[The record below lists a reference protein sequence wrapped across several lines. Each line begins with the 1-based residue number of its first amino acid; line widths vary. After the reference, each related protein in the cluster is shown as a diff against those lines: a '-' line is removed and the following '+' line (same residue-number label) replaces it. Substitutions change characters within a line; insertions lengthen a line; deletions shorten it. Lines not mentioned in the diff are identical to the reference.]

1 MSRGSGVHRQ
11 GASLV
16 LCLSHLTSQMAA
28 VTEPCWVQAPGHL
41 SLTES
46 TQISLPRLEEVESG
60 SWDSTIPASIQ
71 SEQQREPVI
80 LESKQGASLSDD
92 IFSKARLRLPV
103 G

>member
-1 MSRGSGVHRQ
+1 MSRGSGIHRQ

-16 LCLSHLTSQMAA
+16 LRLSHLASRMAA

-46 TQISLPRLEEVESG
+46 TRISLLRLEEVELG
-60 SWDSTIPASIQ
+60 SWDSSIPASVQ
-71 SEQQREPVI
+71 SGQQREPVI
-80 LESKQGASLSDD
+80 LEPKHRASLSDD